1 MVQNVLSFHK
11 VVKLRKRMELLA
23 TTPTTGMMRT
33 VTDTVDT
40 EELAR
45 FVERFALM
53 LVESGVPRMPAR
65 VFGALLIAEDGKRTA
80 AELAEQLRVSP
91 AAISGAVRYLAQV
104 GLAVRARDPG
114 ERRDHYEVFDD
125 LWYEAYANRDKQLEQ
140 WATLMAEG
148 TAVVGPGTKA
158 GGRLDQSRQFFE
170 FLREELPSMM
180 TRWRAYQR
188 AHGGAAAERG

>member
-1 MVQNVLSFHK
+1 M
-11 VVKLRKRMELLA
+11 
-23 TTPTTGMMRT
+23 
-33 VTDTVDT
+33 TDSAKAVDT
-40 EELAR
+40 DELAR

-65 VFGALLIAEDGKRTA
+65 VFGVLLVAEEGKRTA
-80 AELAEQLRVSP
+80 GELAELLRVSP

-125 LWYEAYANRDKQLEQ
+125 LWYEAYGNRDKQLEQ

-148 TAVVGPGTKA
+148 AAVAGPHSKA
-158 GGRLDQSRQFFE
+158 GARLEQSQQFFD
-170 FLREELPSMM
+170 FLREELPGLMA
-180 TRWRAYQR
+180 RWRAYQR
-188 AHGGAAAERG
+188 EHGGTAGEAG

>member
-1 MVQNVLSFHK
+1 M
-11 VVKLRKRMELLA
+11 KLIVITLA
-23 TTPTTGMMRT
+23 EGRMRT
-33 VTDTVDT
+33 VTESPNGSAQDGGA

-65 VFGALLIAEDGKRTA
+65 AFGALLTAEEGKRTA
-80 AELAEQLRVSP
+80 GELAELLRVSP

-140 WATLMAEG
+140 WAALMAEG
-148 TAVVGPGTKA
+148 AALVGPDTKA
-158 GGRLDQSRQFFE
+158 GHRLDQSRQFFE
-170 FLREELPSMM
+170 FLREELPGMM
-180 TRWRAYQR
+180 ARWRAYQ
-188 AHGGAAAERG
+188 HEHDPAAAKPE